1 MSIMKFAVC
10 SRSSTAS
17 RSPPNVI
24 RGTLAVAAL
33 PMGFTRRSRILFVSL
48 TVDGPRIEFVEDDA
62 DQFPLRPTERGNDV
76 FHAVV
81 DIEIDRKDGDEAV
94 GDIDEIA
101 VGRAPR
107 HRRSVEN
114 DQVVAAG
121 GARLLDRVADGVAW
135 LDITHPGIGALDG
148 GQDRDPVSGL
158 DGAGGL
164 AAN

>member
-48 TVDGPRIEFVEDDA
+48 TVDGPRIEFVQDDA
-62 DQFPLRPTERGNDV
+62 DQFPLRATERGNDV

-81 DIEIDRKDGDEAV
+81 DIEIDRKD
-94 GDIDEIA
+94 EI
-101 VGRAPR
+101 GRASCR
-107 HRRSVEN
+107 ER
-114 DQVVAAG
+114 
-121 GARLLDRVADGVAW
+121 
-135 LDITHPGIGALDG
+135 
-148 GQDRDPVSGL
+148 
-158 DGAGGL
+158 
-164 AAN
+164 